1 MLVSLDTWHIH
12 LLERTRRVDPVRYAR
27 FTHTW
32 VERGCVLVFTS
43 TEAKELRR
51 YAGEDG
57 REGRYH
63 VLADLAPIRTD
74 LPVVGGNSSGPRMFV
89 EREIVCAMVER
100 GILPPPF
107 PEGRPFDKR
116 ACVLPWCLQ
125 SSQVDVLRELLENR
139 FYLEFLTLENNADRR
154 AAAAE
159 KMDGQAKK
167 RGRVRDLP
175 NAPPPAEVMRA
186 PRCEIERHF
195 AGLGENSSPG
205 GLPPVSAD
213 VRAAALEFALGF
225 FDRIAELGPRAA
237 VLEQLR
243 VSRLKPEQLSPLLID
258 DLVEDYVFEL
268 CVRNFA
274 RDALNLDEAEQ
285 KTLAQALELSDCPG
299 FWLRMRLRRRI
310 PFECSVP
317 LPSHHSDAERLAYL
331 PYVDL
336 LLTDKQMAQFVHEIR
351 NSETIP
357 TAIREARPPVRV
369 PRTMDA
375 LEGVISS

>member
-1 MLVSLDTWHIH
+1 MAT
-12 LLERTRRVDPVRYAR
+12 EKTRTRRVDPVRYAR

-51 YAGEDG
+51 YADEDG

-63 VLADLAPIRTD
+63 VLADSAPIRTD
-74 LPVVGGNSSGPRMFV
+74 LPAFGGNSSGPRMFV

-100 GILPPPF
+100 GALPPPF
-107 PEGRPFDKR
+107 PEGGPFDKR
-116 ACVLPWCLQ
+116 ACVLPWRLQ
-125 SSQVDVLRELLENR
+125 ASQVDVLRDLLENR
-139 FYLEFLTLENNADRR
+139 LYLEFLTLENNADRH

-167 RGRVRDLP
+167 RGHVRDLP
-175 NAPPPAEVMRA
+175 NAPPPAQDMRDA
-186 PRCEIERHF
+186 RSEIERHF
-195 AGLGENSSPG
+195 AGQGENPSPG

-237 VLEQLR
+237 VPEQLR
-243 VSRLKPEQLSPLLID
+243 VSRLKPERLSALLIH
-258 DLVEDYVFEL
+258 DLVEHHVFEL

-274 RDALNLDEAEQ
+274 RDVLNLDESGQTA
-285 KTLAQALELSDCPG
+285 LAQALELSDCPG
-299 FWLRMRLRRRI
+299 FWLELRLRCRI
-310 PFECSVP
+310 PFECSDP
-317 LPSHHSDAERLAYL
+317 RTGHHSDAERLAYL

-336 LLTDKQMAQFVHEIR
+336 LFTDKQMSQFVHEIR
-351 NSETIP
+351 KSATTP
-357 TAIREARPPVRV
+357 TPIREARPPVRI